1 MAESEAALIAVRLT
15 PRGGADRIDGWG
27 SDYAGREFLKV
38 RVRSAPVDGEA
49 NAALEAVLAK
59 ALGLPKSAVK
69 VVRGATAR
77 LKQVAVD
84 GLAEAEVRTRLAG

>member
-1 MAESEAALIAVRLT
+1 LAASDTTLIAVRLT

-27 SDYAGREFLKV
+27 SDDAGRSFLKI

-69 VVRGATAR
+69 VARGATAR
-77 LKQVAVD
+77 LKQVAVE
-84 GLAEAEVRTRLAG
+84 GLSEAEIRARLAG

>member
-1 MAESEAALIAVRLT
+1 MAGSDVSLIAVRLT
-15 PRGGADRIDGWG
+15 PRGGADRIDGW
-27 SDYAGREFLKV
+27 DTDDAGRTFLKV

-69 VVRGATAR
+69 VARGAAAR
-77 LKQVAVD
+77 LKQVAVE
-84 GLAEAEVRTRLAG
+84 GLSGDEIRARLAG